1 MRPPS
6 ARILLSVRDTGP
18 GVSSEA
24 RGHLFTPF
32 YTTRPEGLGLGL
44 SLSESLAQAM
54 GGDLSLA
61 PPGEEPGAE
70 FHLQLPLAQQP

>member
-1 MRPPS
+1 MSP
-6 ARILLSVRDTGP
+6 
-18 GVSSEA
+18 EA
-24 RGHLFTPF
+24 RAHLFTPF